1 MFTINNREAFLLF
14 PIFNIGNYLQLASEI
29 SEQMTPL
36 TVAKFG
42 GSALGLEGAM
52 IPQIV
57 DRIKKLQ
64 QESKVV
70 TVFSAP
76 LIEYNS

>member
-1 MFTINNREAFLLF
+1 
-14 PIFNIGNYLQLASEI
+14 
-29 SEQMTPL
+29 MTPI

-57 DRIKKLQ
+57 DRIKQLH

-76 LIEYNS
+76 LI